1 MDWAQMEALAQ
12 GDDIEEV
19 SEDDEDG
26 SNDE

>member
-1 MDWAQMEALAQ
+1 MDWAQLEPLAQ

-26 SNDE
+26 SDDE